1 MDIAIEILQK
11 QLIEA
16 QGALKEAEMLSQK
29 ECQNYIDIITNLVD
43 NSTVLLVGCLQHL
56 EPNIL
61 TDDDSLRN
69 LENDIIKY
77 IDSLRNLENELNKIN
92 KIR

>member
-11 QLIEA
+11 QLTEA

-43 NSTVLLVGCLQHL
+43 NSTVLLVDCLQYL
-56 EPNIL
+56 KPGIL
-61 TDDDSLRN
+61 TD
-69 LENDIIKY
+69 DIIKY

>member
-11 QLIEA
+11 QLTEA

-29 ECQNYIDIITNLVD
+29 ECQKYIDIITNIID
-43 NSTVLLVGCLQHL
+43 NSTVLLVDSLQHL
-56 EPNIL
+56 EPGIL
-61 TDDDSLRN
+61 TD
-69 LENDIIKY
+69 DIIKY

>member
-11 QLIEA
+11 QLTEA

-29 ECQNYIDIITNLVD
+29 ECQNYIEIITNIVD
-43 NSTVLLVGCLQHL
+43 NSTVLLVDCLQHL
-56 EPNIL
+56 EPGIL
-61 TDDDSLRN
+61 TH
-69 LENDIIKY
+69 DIIEY
-77 IDSLRNLENELNKIN
+77 IDSLRNIENKLNKIN

>member
-11 QLIEA
+11 QLTEA

-43 NSTVLLVGCLQHL
+43 NSTVLLVDCLQHL
-56 EPNIL
+56 EPGIL
-61 TDDDSLRN
+61 AD
-69 LENDIIKY
+69 DIIKY

>member
-29 ECQNYIDIITNLVD
+29 ECQNYIEIITNIVD
-43 NSTVLLVGCLQHL
+43 NSTVLLVDCLQHL
-56 EPNIL
+56 EPGIL
-61 TDDDSLRN
+61 TG
-69 LENDIIKY
+69 DIIKY

-92 KIR
+92 KNR

>member
-11 QLIEA
+11 QLTEA

-43 NSTVLLVGCLQHL
+43 NSTVLLVDCLQYL
-56 EPNIL
+56 EPGIL
-61 TDDDSLRN
+61 AD
-69 LENDIIKY
+69 DIIKY

>member
-11 QLIEA
+11 QLTEA

-29 ECQNYIDIITNLVD
+29 ECQNYIDIITNIID
-43 NSTVLLVGCLQHL
+43 NSTVLLVDSLQHL
-56 EPNIL
+56 EPGIL
-61 TDDDSLRN
+61 TD
-69 LENDIIKY
+69 DIIKY

>member
-43 NSTVLLVGCLQHL
+43 NSTVLLVDCLQHL
-56 EPNIL
+56 EPGIL
-61 TDDDSLRN
+61 AD
-69 LENDIIKY
+69 DIIKY

>member
-1 MDIAIEILQK
+1 MDIAIEILQR
-11 QLIEA
+11 QLTEA

-43 NSTVLLVGCLQHL
+43 NSTVLLVDCLQHL
-56 EPNIL
+56 EPGIL
-61 TDDDSLRN
+61 AD
-69 LENDIIKY
+69 DIIKY

>member
-11 QLIEA
+11 QLTEA

-29 ECQNYIDIITNLVD
+29 ECQNYIDIITNVVD
-43 NSTVLLVGCLQHL
+43 NSTVLLVDCLQHL
-56 EPNIL
+56 EPGIL
-61 TDDDSLRN
+61 AD
-69 LENDIIKY
+69 DIIKY